1 MPNENDE
8 NKEINAGDS
17 GVKFYDTR
25 VEPSYPNPKTPK
37 LIQWVI
43 KYSGGL
49 IKNEKQAQYAILVVV
64 AVIFII
70 SIFLFA
76 SAFKGGAK
84 PLYEEDIMGSQGNT
98 IGAIIEV

>member
-1 MPNENDE
+1 MPEN
-8 NKEINAGDS
+8 S
-17 GVKFYDTR
+17 GVKFYEAR
-25 VEPSYPNPKTPK
+25 VERASLPPTPK
-37 LIQWVI
+37 IIQWAI

-49 IKNEKQAQYAILVVV
+49 IKNEKQAQYAVLAIV